1 MPARHCARAWSN
13 SSLSHISLLNLLFFN
28 MNRLI
33 CCSLVGA
40 SLAISGANSNAQS
53 MTLYGELDTGL
64 AYVSNVN
71 GHTQYLATSGL
82 IDGSFLGVQ
91 GTEELGEGTQALFRL
106 ERGFSVTSGEDINDH
121 PAYVGLQ
128 SDRLGTLTLGHQY
141 DLIHDYFQTFTL
153 TGGTG
158 GTAFAHPF
166 DNDNA
171 NNSYLAANAIKY
183 ASASYGG
190 FTFGGMYA
198 FSNTAGRFAENRA
211 YGIATNY
218 AHGPFS
224 AGVAWMHNNGR
235 GFNDVGAFEPAA
247 LPGSGGTSPPAPP
260 VDASAQK
267 QDIIAAGANYVI
279 GDITLAGAWSR
290 SIYTGVAD
298 IDSGAALPSVAF
310 SNYEISAVWLATPTL
325 VLAGMYVYSNA
336 SSQHWHQGALQADYQ
351 LSKRTD
357 VYVEAVYQRASA
369 GTLAVINSIDPSGGR
384 NQLLVA
390 TGIRHRF

>member
-1 MPARHCARAWSN
+1 
-13 SSLSHISLLNLLFFN
+13 

-40 SLAISGANSNAQS
+40 SLATPGANASAQS

-82 IDGSFLGVQ
+82 VDGGYWGIQ
-91 GTEELGEGTQALFRL
+91 GTEELAEGAQALFHL

-128 SDRLGTLTLGHQY
+128 SDKLGALTLGHQY
-141 DLIHDYFQTFTL
+141 DLIHDYFQVFTL

-171 NNSYLAANAIKY
+171 NNSYLAANSIKY

-190 FTFGGMYA
+190 FTFGGLYA

-211 YGIATNY
+211 YGLATNY
-218 AHGPFS
+218 ALGPFS

-235 GFNDVGAFEPAA
+235 GINATGAFEPAS
-247 LPGSGGTSPPAPP
+247 LPGSSGNPPAPP
-260 VDASAQK
+260 IDASAQK

-279 GDITLAGAWSR
+279 GDFTLAGAWSR
-290 SIYTGVAD
+290 SIYTGIAD
-298 IDSGAALPSVAF
+298 VDSGAALPSIAF
-310 SNYEISAVWLATPTL
+310 SNYEVSAVWLATPTL

-357 VYVEAVYQRASA
+357 VYAEAVYQRASA
-369 GTLAVINSIDPSGGR
+369 GTLAVINSIDPSSSR